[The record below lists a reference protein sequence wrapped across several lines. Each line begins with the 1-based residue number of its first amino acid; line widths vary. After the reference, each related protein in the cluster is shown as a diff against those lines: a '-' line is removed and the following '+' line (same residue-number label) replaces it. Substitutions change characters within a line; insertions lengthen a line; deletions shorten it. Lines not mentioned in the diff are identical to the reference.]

1 MSAIPADDPIFQQ
14 ALKTGADS
22 VFSKTIP
29 LSELLKDIKRLL
41 AQRNNK
47 QS

>member
-1 MSAIPADDPIFQQ
+1 MSGTPADDPIFQQ